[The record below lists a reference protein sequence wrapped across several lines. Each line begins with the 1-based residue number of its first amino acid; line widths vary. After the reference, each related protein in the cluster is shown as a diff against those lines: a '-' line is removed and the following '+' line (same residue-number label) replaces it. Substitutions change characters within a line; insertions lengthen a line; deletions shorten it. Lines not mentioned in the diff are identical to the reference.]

1 MKRFGLLLA
10 GVLLLLACGASTVAP
25 APPSTAPADA
35 APEATATTASDLDAS
50 ADAGRVLIVG
60 AERSI
65 AAIRPRLRACYQKGL
80 QRDRKMQGRVVVTLL
95 VASDG
100 SVDKTDV
107 RSNTGL
113 SNEVTTCILHVLKT
127 STFNPPGPGN
137 TAVLDVPVAFFASE
151 QDAGAPSSHPFF

>member
-1 MKRFGLLLA
+1 MRRARSGL
-10 GVLLLLACGASTVAP
+10 VLTAVTLLLACGASTVAP
-25 APPSTAPADA
+25 TPPPLTPADA
-35 APEATATTASDLDAS
+35 APEATTASDVDAS
-50 ADAGRVLIVG
+50 ADGGRVLIVG
-60 AERSI
+60 AERSV
-65 AAIRPRLRACYQKGL
+65 AAMRPRFRACYQKGL
-80 QRDRKMQGRVVVTLL
+80 QRDRKMQGKVVVSLL

-100 SVDKTDV
+100 SVEKTDV

-113 SNEVTTCILHVLKT
+113 SPEVTACILHVLKA

>member
-1 MKRFGLLLA
+1 MKRPRFGLALA
-10 GVLLLLACGASTVAP
+10 AAMLVLACGASSVAP
-25 APPSTAPADA
+25 APPSAGPADA
-35 APEATATTASDLDAS
+35 APEAAASDVDAS

-80 QRDRKMQGRVVVTLL
+80 QRDRKMQGKVVVSLL

-100 SVDKTDV
+100 SVEKTDV

-113 SNEVTTCILHVLKT
+113 GPDVTACILHVLKS

-137 TAVLDVPVAFFASE
+137 TAVLDVPVAFFAAE